1 MQSLAKAAAIIF
13 LAIGLVACSA
23 TQVAKTSSK
32 ANMLAKIDAVSA
44 SSYAEECTEAIE
56 YYSLDKTN
64 FVMPARFFRHQNCLG
79 IENLAVIVYP
89 GTETPKTEAAARL
102 LSLMWAEWH
111 AAKNPGIKVT
121 IVELKADRLSMKGE
135 TLNMMFFE
143 VTRKSSE

>member
-1 MQSLAKAAAIIF
+1 MRLLIKTIMILF
-13 LAIGLVACSA
+13 LAVGLVACAS
-23 TQVAKTSSK
+23 TQVSKTSSK
-32 ANMLAKIDAVSA
+32 ANMLSKIDAVSA

-64 FVMPARFFRHQNCLG
+64 FVMPARFFRHENCLG
-79 IENLAVIVYP
+79 VQELAAIVYP
-89 GTETPKTEAAARL
+89 GVKTPKTEAAARL

-111 AAKNPGIKVT
+111 AAKNPGIEVT

-143 VTRKSSE
+143 VTRRSSK